1 LGFGRV
7 FGTRL
12 VLERKL
18 ESWPGR
24 KEGIL
29 ESYNGILREAG
40 SFDASDCGQISVAEE
55 WRSSGCSPRRVPVA
69 ARHGFLEA
77 FYRRSVPFLFFSFQY
92 IRADLLCD
100 TVCNRYCL

>member
-1 LGFGRV
+1 MGFGRV

-18 ESWPGR
+18 ESWAGR